1 MHFSRSSDVDSR
13 CKFIRSRSVLVQML
27 GFQLVP
33 RQVVFL
39 VVVVLLTMLG
49 QLHDGV
55 LQDFRV

>member
-13 CKFIRSRSVLVQML
+13 CKFIRSRSVLVQVL
-27 GFQLVP
+27 GLLLVL
-33 RQVVFL
+33 RLVVLL
-39 VVVVLLTMLG
+39 VVVVLSTMLR